1 MHKNDNNNQDFID
14 KAKTPSEIKAEDIKF
29 WRNEHGH
36 PSFEYL
42 RSLADD
48 DSPGAMEK
56 LKSIATDLNVRYGP
70 NTPVEVLIERIR
82 AAALNNPNTTT

>member
-42 RSLADD
+42 RSLATMV
-48 DSPGAMEK
+48 AMGQWR
-56 LKSIATDLNVRYGP
+56 N
-70 NTPVEVLIERIR
+70 
-82 AAALNNPNTTT
+82 